1 MPIKKIF
8 FLLTFIILALT
19 VFEACS
25 ANRKMKKK
33 CQDCPE
39 FSQTEEKQQAHAQ
52 WNEDK

>member
-1 MPIKKIF
+1 MSVKKIF
-8 FLLTFIILALT
+8 FLLPFIILTLT

-39 FSQTEEKQQAHAQ
+39 FSQTEEKQQTIAQ

>member
-1 MPIKKIF
+1 MSVKKIF
-8 FLLTFIILALT
+8 FFLTFIIVALT

-39 FSQTEEKQQAHAQ
+39 FSQTEGIQQTISQ
-52 WNEDK
+52 RDEDK